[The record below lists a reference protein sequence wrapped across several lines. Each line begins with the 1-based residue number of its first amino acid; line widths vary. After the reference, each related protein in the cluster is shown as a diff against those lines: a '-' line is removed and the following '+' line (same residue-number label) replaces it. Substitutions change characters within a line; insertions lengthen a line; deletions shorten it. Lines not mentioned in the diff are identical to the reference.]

1 MKKVVVGGTFD
12 SLHKGHRYL
21 LEKASSLGEVK
32 IGLTSDEMALETKG
46 EKVEEFEERYN
57 HLHDFLPTARIEK
70 IDNSFGFALEEDFD
84 YIVVSSETRTR
95 AEKINEERE
104 LSGKTAIEIVEVD
117 FVLAED
123 GEPISSTRIRA
134 GEIDREGNLI
144 EK

>member
-21 LEKASSLGEVK
+21 LEKASSLGELK
-32 IGLTSDEMALETKG
+32 IGLTSNEMALETKG

-104 LSGKTAIEIVEVD
+104 LAGKTAIEIVEVD

>member
-21 LEKASSLGEVK
+21 LEKASSLGELK
-32 IGLTSDEMALETKG
+32 IGLTSNEMSLETKG

-104 LSGKTAIEIVEVD
+104 LAGKTAIEIVEVD